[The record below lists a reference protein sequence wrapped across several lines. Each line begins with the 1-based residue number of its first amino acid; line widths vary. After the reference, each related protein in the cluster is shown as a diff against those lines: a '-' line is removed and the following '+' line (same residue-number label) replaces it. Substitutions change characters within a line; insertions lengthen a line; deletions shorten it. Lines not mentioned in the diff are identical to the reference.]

1 MLFNDKNLCLV
12 GTKDIWFVTT
22 EGNLY
27 FGNRDFNKTAA
38 RRFISNN
45 GEEFKSD
52 KIYAWGY
59 QSEVLSKDNTKITK
73 IAEILNKYNF
83 TLSTTNIDTKTKD
96 KILQEMMHISLDEI
110 ADTLAGFGNCIRE
123 IMRVVYNVKEIEKYP
138 F

>member
-45 GEEFKSD
+45 GEEFTSD

-59 QSEVLSKDNTKITK
+59 QSEVLSKDNTNNPIKSNERKMDDEEKEYVVKTNLK
-73 IAEILNKYNF
+73 SYRYKY
-83 TLSTTNIDTKTKD
+83 KKC
-96 KILQEMMHISLDEI
+96 
-110 ADTLAGFGNCIRE
+110 GNCGKEYRKKDA
-123 IMRVVYNVKEIEKYP
+123 YNYAYCPICGAKFINIKK
-138 F
+138 